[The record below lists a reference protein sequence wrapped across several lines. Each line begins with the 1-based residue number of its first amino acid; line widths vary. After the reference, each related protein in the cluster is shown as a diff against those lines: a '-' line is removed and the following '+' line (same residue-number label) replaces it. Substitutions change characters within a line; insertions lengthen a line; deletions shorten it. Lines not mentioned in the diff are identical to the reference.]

1 MRTCA
6 APAKRIVLLSNSADR
21 PPKHL
26 AARNR
31 HGSTR
36 LTHAVYT
43 RTRPDS
49 ERPTV
54 ASWSSRATQLSPQDR
69 RTAPPFRLSS
79 AALTAATE
87 STLPQTH
94 APAYVRGR
102 GNVSYPTDRDARMSP
117 TGARKGVPSQQRDC
131 RLLACS
137 TGSLATATTGAR
149 QVAQVRPHLSR
160 RSRAMCIAAPLTAP
174 IVLG

>member
-1 MRTCA
+1 MWSTTEDSIVA
-6 APAKRIVLLSNSADR
+6 AMATYNLRSRLGRPTHACVCIIQLLLSNSADR

-31 HGSTR
+31 HDLTR

-43 RTRPDS
+43 RTSPDS
-49 ERPTV
+49 EHPTV
-54 ASWSSRATQLSPQDR
+54 ASWGSRATQLSPQDR

-87 STLPQTH
+87 STLPQMP
-94 APAYVRGR
+94 ACAYVRGR

-131 RLLACS
+131 RLRS
-137 TGSLATATTGAR
+137 YFS
-149 QVAQVRPHLSR
+149 QVLLYMSPH
-160 RSRAMCIAAPLTAP
+160 CE
-174 IVLG
+174 

>member
-1 MRTCA
+1 M
-6 APAKRIVLLSNSADR
+6 KRLLSNSADR

-31 HGSTR
+31 HDSTR

-43 RTRPDS
+43 HTSPDS

-69 RTAPPFRLSS
+69 RTAPPFRLFS
-79 AALTAATE
+79 AALTSATE
-87 STLPQTH
+87 STVPQMP
-94 APAYVRGR
+94 ACAYVPGR
-102 GNVSYPTDRDARMSP
+102 GNVSCPTDRHARMSP